1 VHIQRE
7 LRLLWG
13 IGGNMRDPKEK
24 IVTALKHLGV
34 KGEVRISQYGFH
46 LYRVEVN
53 GKYFGIYDIDRD
65 TFVD

>member
-1 VHIQRE
+1 
-7 LRLLWG
+7 
-13 IGGNMRDPKEK
+13 MADPKEK
-24 IVTALKHLGV
+24 ILTALKHLGI

-53 GKYFGIYDIDRD
+53 GKYFGIYDIYRN